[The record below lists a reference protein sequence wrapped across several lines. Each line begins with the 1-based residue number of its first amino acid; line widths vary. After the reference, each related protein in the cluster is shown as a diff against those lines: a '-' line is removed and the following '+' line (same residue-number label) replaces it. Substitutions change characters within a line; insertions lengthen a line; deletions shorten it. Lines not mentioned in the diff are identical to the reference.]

1 MKKLFSYRNFTKD
14 FALCPNFDST
24 RMKDLYAR
32 RIRAISACLIIGRGA
47 SHNQAATLFEA
58 AEIEWFDLLVLFN
71 HHYKMFDFISQEP
84 TTQLVDPKYPSAV
97 STDNVVGFIA
107 SQSMEKIRQE
117 QNLVFIEAYLR
128 IMIDNGATQIELF
141 ETVTQLIDL
150 HLSQEILAKIVE
162 IFTPEAEKYPNSYA
176 HLLWKSNNF
185 DGALKIWS
193 DLNTAIQNDATF
205 GGINQFGP
213 LVLAEMSEA
222 IEVQVLNHLSLFLDD
237 SDWFV
242 RIVGKLDLDE
252 KTMITRLSDH
262 PKIKMVYL
270 EHLVSQTSKHQY
282 VYVEL
287 AKIYLS
293 DQKFAQLRAFIR
305 MHEKKI
311 NHETIL
317 KWLKEGC
324 KKNVESPKADVY

>member
-1 MKKLFSYRNFTKD
+1 
-14 FALCPNFDST
+14 
-24 RMKDLYAR
+24 MKDLYAR

-47 SHNQAATLFEA
+47 SHDQAATLFET
-58 AEIEWFDLLVLFN
+58 AEVGWFDLLVLFN
-71 HHYKMFDFISQEP
+71 HHYKLFDFISQEP
-84 TTQLVDPKYPSAV
+84 KTQLVDPKYLSAV
-97 STDNVVGFIA
+97 SSENVVAFIA

-117 QNLVFIEAYLR
+117 QNLVFIEAYIR

-162 IFTPEAEKYPNSYA
+162 IFAPEAEKYPNSHA
-176 HLLWKSNNF
+176 HLLWKINDF
-185 DGALKIWS
+185 DGALNVWS
-193 DLNTAIQNDATF
+193 DLNKGVQNDATF

-213 LVLAEMSEA
+213 LVLTEMGEV
-222 IEVQVLNHLSLFLDD
+222 IEGQVLNHLSLFLDD

-252 KTMITRLSDH
+252 KTMISRLSDH

-287 AKIYLS
+287 ARIYLS
-293 DQKFAQLRAFIR
+293 DEKFAQLRAFIR
-305 MHEKKI
+305 MHEKRI

-317 KWLKEGC
+317 KWLKAGC
-324 KKNVESPKADVY
+324 RKSVYKCF